1 MEPIAIVEGR
11 VQPGKRI
18 GRRLGVPTANLPYPA
33 DAVRP
38 PDGIYVAEVAFIEEG
53 GRVEQAVL
61 SQGYHPTL
69 PDGPPTL
76 EVYLLNVSEDLYGR
90 LIQVRYL
97 HYIRPEQKFD
107 TTEEMLRRIQQDV
120 RESKEWFANNRG

>member
-18 GRRLGVPTANLPYPA
+18 GRRLGVPTANLPYPK
-33 DAVRP
+33 DGIRP
-38 PDGIYVAEVAFIEEG
+38 PDGIYVAQVCFPEEG
-53 GRVEQAVL
+53 GRLEQAVL

-76 EVYLLNVSEDLYGR
+76 EVFLLNSHEDLYGK
-90 LIQVRYL
+90 LLQVRFL
-97 HYIRPEQKFD
+97 HFIRPEMTFD
-107 TTEEMLRRIQQDV
+107 SVDKMMARIREDV
-120 RESKEWFANNRG
+120 AFTRAWFAGQSA